1 MRLAQEFRVGNRFVR
16 SHIIELHPTGAK
28 ILNRN
33 NSRELVAYDELK
45 QIPLTEEMLLE
56 KFDFTDGIHYG
67 QTVYHKEGIVLVK
80 HSETGW
86 LYLHFQKKPI
96 QFVHELQNL
105 YHSLT
110 GKELVE
116 IEDSDNN
123 ATFFDETY

>member
-56 KFDFTDGIHYG
+56 EFDFTDGIHYG

-86 LYLHFQKKPI
+86 LYLHFQKRPI